1 MNLKKYFMDL
11 FKTLTGNVLLIGIK
25 DQDLV
30 EFINHKEEI
39 KCCYLLNSEFKGKKK
54 KAGWGLRKTP
64 TISAKKFRKK
74 FKKKRMDT
82 IVCNIDDMESHFKTF
97 IKDSIYICRGTIYLF
112 GKVRKIEDL
121 KLKEKYQ
128 RYHVT
133 IEEEKVKDGKILI
146 IHVGKAKTYR
156 IKELWF
162 LISDFFR
169 NMANLMSDYLVN

>member
-1 MNLKKYFMDL
+1 M
-11 FKTLTGNVLLIGIK
+11 
-25 DQDLV
+25 
-30 EFINHKEEI
+30 
-39 KCCYLLNSEFKGKKK
+39 
-54 KAGWGLRKTP
+54 
-64 TISAKKFRKK
+64 
-74 FKKKRMDT
+74 
-82 IVCNIDDMESHFKTF
+82 
-97 IKDSIYICRGTIYLF
+97 
-112 GKVRKIEDL
+112 EDL